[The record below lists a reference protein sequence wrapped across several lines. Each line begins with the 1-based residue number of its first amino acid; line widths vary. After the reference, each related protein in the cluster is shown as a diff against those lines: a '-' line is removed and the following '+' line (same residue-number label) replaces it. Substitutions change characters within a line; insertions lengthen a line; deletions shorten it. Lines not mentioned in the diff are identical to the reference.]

1 MRKKIYIFNLLL
13 VLLFSS
19 ALYAQEEEFP
29 VQDVNVDDLGAVTD
43 EFQEHFFEAL
53 KQKAIENY
61 EKAITALK
69 KAEQIEP
76 NNGVVYF
83 ELGKNY
89 KFLENYEQALANFQ
103 KSNRLQPNKE
113 WILVELMETYFFN
126 KDYEQ
131 AILVAQN
138 LLPFNEKYYEN
149 LANLYF
155 ESKQFDKLL
164 ALLDKL
170 DVELGISE
178 FRLDMRRQIYALTD
192 NTPAQIQVL
201 KDAINANPE
210 NEKNYLNLIYVY
222 SDQEMQQEAF
232 ATAEEMRNLF
242 PTSKVVHLA
251 LYKFYLDA
259 GNTSESLNSMKLILA
274 AEEIDPESK
283 FKVLNDFLIFVN
295 ENPSYE
301 AELLKVAEV
310 FAASESSP
318 EIYQKFGEYYLQKDQ
333 KEKALEFFDLGLK
346 SELDNFQ
353 LLRNTLLLQ
362 LNLKKYEEAKELSK
376 RALEIFPAQA
386 ILYLARGVALNN
398 LKEYKEAEE
407 ILTFGLDYLIDDPQM
422 TIDFYEQLST
432 TYTGLDNASKTVE
445 YKEKAEQ
452 LKKTLN

>member
-1 MRKKIYIFNLLL
+1 MMKKIYIIILIL
-13 VLLFSS
+13 VMVFAS
-19 ALYAQEEEFP
+19 AGNAQEVDTP
-29 VQDVNVDDLGAVTD
+29 LQDVNVDDLGAVTD

-61 EKAITALK
+61 EKAIAALQ
-69 KAEQIEP
+69 KAEQLQP
-76 NNGVVYF
+76 NNAVIFF

-89 KFLENYEQALANFQ
+89 KLLENYDQALANFQ
-103 KSNRLQPNKE
+103 KANRLQPNKE
-113 WILVELMETYFFN
+113 WILVELMETYYFK
-126 KDYEQ
+126 KDYEE

-138 LLPFNEKYYEN
+138 LLPFNGKYYEN

-164 ALLDKL
+164 DLLDKL
-170 DVELGISE
+170 DAELGISE
-178 FRLDMRRQIYALTD
+178 FRLSMRRQIYALTE
-192 NTPAQIQVL
+192 NAPAQIQVL

-210 NEKNYLNLIYVY
+210 NETNYLNLIYVY
-222 SDQEMQQEAF
+222 SDQDLKQEAF
-232 ATAEEMRNLF
+232 ATAEEMRKIF

-259 GNTSESLNSMKLILA
+259 GNTSESLNSMKLVLA

-295 ENPSYE
+295 DNPSYE

-318 EIYQKFGEYYLQKDQ
+318 QIYQKFGEYYLQKEQ
-333 KEKALEFFDLGLK
+333 KEKALSFFSLGLN
-346 SELDNFQ
+346 SELDNFE
-353 LLRNTLLLQ
+353 LIKNTLLLQ
-362 LNLKKYEEAKELSK
+362 VDLQKYEDAKNLSE
-376 RALEIFPAQA
+376 RALEIFPAQP

-398 LKEYKEAEE
+398 LKEYKAAEE
-407 ILTFGLDYLIDDPQM
+407 ILTFGLDYLIDDQQM
-422 TIDFYEQLST
+422 MIDFYEQLVIA
-432 TYTGLDNASKTVE
+432 YTGLNNAGKATE
-445 YKEKAEQ
+445 IREKAEK

>member
-1 MRKKIYIFNLLL
+1 MRIKIYILNLLL
-13 VLLFSS
+13 VIMYAS
-19 ALYAQEEEFP
+19 AVKAQEVNSP

-69 KAEQIEP
+69 KAEQLQP
-76 NNGVVYF
+76 DNGVVYF

-89 KFLENYEQALANFQ
+89 KALKNYEQALVNFQ
-103 KSNRLQPNKE
+103 KANRVQPNKE
-113 WILVELMETYFFN
+113 WILVELMETYYFN
-126 KDYEQ
+126 KDFDQ

-170 DVELGISE
+170 DAELGISE
-178 FRLDMRRQIYALTD
+178 FRLSMRRQIYALTE

-222 SDQEMQQEAF
+222 SDQDMKQEAF
-232 ATAEEMRNLF
+232 ATAEKMRELF

-259 GNTSESLNSMKLILA
+259 GNTPESLNSMKLILA

-283 FKVLNDFLIFVN
+283 FKVLNDFLLFVN
-295 ENPSYE
+295 ENPTYE
-301 AELLKVAEV
+301 ADLLEVAEV

-318 EIYQKFGEYYLQKDQ
+318 EIYQKFGEYYIQKEQ

-346 SELDNFQ
+346 SQLDNFD
-353 LLRNTLLLQ
+353 LLRNTLLIQ
-362 LNLKKYEEAKELSK
+362 LDLKKFEDAKALSE
-376 RALEIFPAQA
+376 RALEIFPAQP
-386 ILYLARGVALNN
+386 ILYLTRGVALNN
-398 LKEYKEAEE
+398 LKEFKEAEE
-407 ILTFGLDYLIDDPQM
+407 ILTFGLDYLIDDQQM
-422 TIDFYEQLST
+422 TVDFYEQLVN
-432 TYTGLDNASKTVE
+432 TYTGLGNAAKAAE
-445 YKEKAEQ
+445 YRKKAED
-452 LKKTLN
+452 LKKTMN